1 MENSL
6 LLGMGIAL
14 GIYLLYKM
22 FFGNKKIN
30 NEFEKGY
37 DKILNSD
44 EYKVKGQYDKWL
56 VLIVEEIE
64 FVNEFSELYEED

>member
-44 EYKVKGQYDKWL
+44 EYKVKGQYDK
-56 VLIVEEIE
+56 
-64 FVNEFSELYEED
+64 